1 MKIAMSK
8 SREQFPLSPKKP
20 LKKTLAHTLW
30 WLILVGIGAVIG
42 LVAAFA
48 NNKPSVALI
57 VIIVAVVLDLIVFLP
72 IYWYQKWYYAV
83 YFYEIDD
90 DYVRIRKGP
99 ITPKEITVP
108 FERIQDVYVDQD
120 LLDRIFGLYDVH
132 ISSATMSSGIAA
144 HIDGL
149 AQPAADQLKNL
160 LLQTVSV
167 KMRRNQ
173 TNQPTSPANP
183 NPKQ

>member
-48 NNKPSVALI
+48 NSKPSVALI

-72 IYWYQKWYYAV
+72 TYWYQKWYYAV

-149 AQPAADQLKNL
+149 AQPAADQLKAL
-160 LLQTVSV
+160 LLQTVSA
-167 KMRRNQ
+167 KMRRHQ
-173 TNQPTSPANP
+173 TGQAPTPAN
-183 NPKQ
+183 QQ